1 MGLEHIVDDGGRTG
15 VTLRRHRGTHEMM
28 GKGQCRRLATLLP
41 SLVKDNGSAA
51 MLPFTF
57 VEWLVAP
64 ILFPDGEV
72 KVVWF
77 YRFAVGIE
85 RMGIALEC
93 AIAKIKDDKPRAPAV
108 LRAQLR
114 RVV

>member
-1 MGLEHIVDDGGRTG
+1 MA
-15 VTLRRHRGTHEMM
+15 LRRHRGTHDLL

-51 MLPFTF
+51 MLLFTF

-64 ILFPDGEV
+64 ILFPDDEV
-72 KVVWF
+72 KGAHF

-85 RMGIALEC
+85 RMGIALDC
-93 AIAKIKDDKPRAPAV
+93 AIAKTKDDKPR
-108 LRAQLR
+108 
-114 RVV
+114 